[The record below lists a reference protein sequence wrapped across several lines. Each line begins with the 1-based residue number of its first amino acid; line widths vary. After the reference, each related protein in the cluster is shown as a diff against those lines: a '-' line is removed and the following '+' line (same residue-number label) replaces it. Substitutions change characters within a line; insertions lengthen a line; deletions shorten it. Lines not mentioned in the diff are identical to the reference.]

1 MYRKH
6 IEALGGKI
14 EKGVSLVGLTQ
25 DTEGVAVELSET
37 VDGVSQTVKKKYDWV
52 VGTDG
57 AHSESNP
64 FILKPTKKH
73 IL

>member
-14 EKGVSLVGLTQ
+14 EKSVCLVGLTQ
-25 DTEGVAVELSET
+25 DSEGVIVELSET
-37 VDGVSQTVKKKYDWV
+37 VDGVSQTVKERYDWV

-57 AHSESNP
+57 AHSE
-64 FILKPTKKH
+64 
-73 IL
+73 